1 MLPSL
6 SAAESRY
13 IEKRRPTGRPQ
24 AQRAPSA
31 AEPGLTPPAEFGGN
45 AEWLRLLSQDLPKF
59 IPFLTRKCGVEFRGR
74 ILEVSA
80 GVAWFSAELS
90 KLPRVVEVIATDYLA
105 ETLKHQ
111 APQVFKLL
119 RAHEAKIT
127 RMPADL
133 HRLDFP
139 DNYFDFVVCSAG
151 LHRAVN
157 LPQLLREARRVLK
170 PGGQFVSIR
179 EPVCPLVR
187 PSASARRK
195 RTGLISVHDQTPQHT
210 AAEYREFFRRAGLAV
225 VARRVNLASGLK
237 YYFDEAVNGL
247 THARYA
253 FIGSK
258 RGRA

>member
-1 MLPSL
+1 MPRAS
-6 SAAESRY
+6 SAD
-13 IEKRRPTGRPQ
+13 
-24 AQRAPSA
+24 
-31 AEPGLTPPAEFGGN
+31 EPGLTPPAEFGGE
-45 AEWLRLLSQDLPKF
+45 AEWLRSLSQDLPKF

-90 KLPRVVEVIATDYLA
+90 KLPRVVAVIATDYLPQQ
-105 ETLKHQ
+105 LKHQ

-119 RAHEAKIT
+119 CAHEAKIT

-133 HRLDFP
+133 NRLEFP

-157 LPQLLREARRVLK
+157 LLQLLRECRRVLK
-170 PGGQFVSIR
+170 SGGQLISIR
-179 EPVCPLVR
+179 EPVCPLVGR
-187 PSASARRK
+187 SSRARRRK
-195 RTGLISVHDQTPQHT
+195 LLIPARDQSPLHT
-210 AAEYREFFRRAGLAV
+210 VSEYQEFFRQAGLMV

-237 YYFDEAVNGL
+237 YYFDEAVNGF

-253 FIGSK
+253 FIGTK
-258 RGRA
+258 RGRG